1 MAAFHACPKGHQSS
15 ESDFCSEC
23 GAKIQGAPIASGN
36 GSGST
41 VTSNCPDCGAPVPT
55 DGSIFCEICGYNFR
69 TRAHGQIPMR
79 TDTPAAPV
87 MSAAVPTPAPPTVSA
102 SAVDP
107 TPAAPATVP
116 AQVSVIQAEPSPVVS
131 SPPVASPVDASS
143 PMGAGA
149 SGQPMA
155 TIELMVTVDPSLRE
169 SNSPEAPAIGVPQ
182 VVPLDRPV
190 VLIGRRSDTRA
201 IFPEVSLD
209 QDTAVSH
216 RHAILTR
223 SADGGITLRD
233 IGSANGTRL
242 NGRDVPPMT
251 DVAIHDGDQVTLGHW
266 TRIAVKA
273 KA

>member
-1 MAAFHACPKGHQSS
+1 MAAFHVCPKGHQSS

-102 SAVDP
+102 PAVDP
-107 TPAAPATVP
+107 TPAAPAAVP
-116 AQVSVIQAEPSPVVS
+116 AQVSVIQGEPSPVVS
-131 SPPVASPVDASS
+131 SSPVASPGDASLS
-143 PMGAGA
+143 ME
-149 SGQPMA
+149 SGTSGHPIT